1 MDLLTVKHLKKVYR
15 QSSRSAGTEAL
26 KGVSFKV
33 EAGEFVAIM
42 GPSGCGQP
50 GFGRRSQYHGL
61 LSPAK
66 PGAEADDSYGDP

>member
-42 GPSGCGQP
+42 GPSGCGKTWIRPPQP
-50 GFGRRSQYHGL
+50 ISWTAFS
-61 LSPAK
+61 S
-66 PGAEADDSYGDP
+66 